1 MNTPVAPVA
10 GVSPEQLQAW
20 LDEHLAAAP
29 PLSKRQREAIAALL
43 AHHQRRHAA

>member
-1 MNTPVAPVA
+1 MDTTATPVA

-20 LDEHLAAAP
+20 LDEHLASAP
-29 PLSKRQREAIAALL
+29 PLTKWQREAIAALL